1 MSPILQVLT
10 FLTGILFAVSLS
22 AGIYGFL
29 WGARLGEEALVGVR
43 QPDSS
48 SSTIWREN
56 TTKPGDPTA
65 SPVPFVAEADVIKRV
80 KEKTSA
86 PLAATPTPA
95 PNASPQATPVPPS
108 ADGFPYSTQNQG
120 VYLEVLSLQ
129 VQDDTVSLEVALR
142 NEGTQSVRFLYSFLT
157 VTDNRGQSLGSS
169 IEGLPSELP
178 AVSDTFNG
186 QIRIPRVNVA
196 ELDSINL
203 ELTDYPDQ
211 QIKLK
216 LEEIPVSAQN

>member
-10 FLTGILFAVSLS
+10 LLTGILFAVSLS
-22 AGIYGFL
+22 AGLYGFL

-48 SSTIWREN
+48 TSTVWRESK
-56 TTKPGDPTA
+56 TQQGAPAA

-80 KEKTSA
+80 KEKISA
-86 PLAATPTPA
+86 PLAAPTPA
-95 PNASPQATPVPPS
+95 PNASPQATPAPS

-129 VQDDTVSLEVALR
+129 VKDDTVSLEVALR

-157 VTDNRGQSLGSS
+157 VTDNRGQSLSSS

-178 AVSDTFNG
+178 AMSETFQG
-186 QIRIPRVNVA
+186 QIRIPRVNLA

-216 LEEIPVSAQN
+216 LEKIPVPEQN